1 MGRLSQI
8 SSTPLP
14 QLLPHLHQRLDLA
27 RARKMVVEKAAIA
40 VCLLVEFPDGWQA
53 EMREVVTKFLEVLL
67 AQHLCLTLVG
77 TAGHAGAILQCSL
90 LFRHAVVAG
99 RVPRSRREDRRSFR
113 CWLGCWFGGAMRGHW
128 LPFG

>member
-53 EMREVVTKFLEVLL
+53 EMREVVTKLLEVLL
-67 AQHLCLTLVG
+67 AQHLCLTLVE
-77 TAGHAGAILQCSL
+77 TPGHAGGNSTIFAFISPCRGS
-90 LFRHAVVAG
+90 RARAKGCRAG
-99 RVPRSRREDRRSFR
+99 KQGRSKV
-113 CWLGCWFGGAMRGHW
+113 
-128 LPFG
+128 